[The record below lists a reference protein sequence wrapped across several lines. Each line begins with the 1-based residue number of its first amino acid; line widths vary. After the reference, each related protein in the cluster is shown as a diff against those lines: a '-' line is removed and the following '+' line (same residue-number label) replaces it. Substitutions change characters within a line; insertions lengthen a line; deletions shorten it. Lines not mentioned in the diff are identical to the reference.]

1 MKMIGVLLGGP
12 LAGLCWPQPASAQD
26 LPPGSY
32 LGSCRNIY
40 LQGDTLIATCR
51 RTDDDYSARPTALL
65 AVQHC
70 VGDIGNVNGT
80 LTCNHA
86 RAPATPPQPYFGAP
100 GNAPRPD
107 G

>member
-1 MKMIGVLLGGP
+1 MFRTLP
-12 LAGLCWPQPASAQD
+12 YPAVT
-26 LPPGSY
+26 
-32 LGSCRNIY
+32 RI
-40 LQGDTLIATCR
+40 
-51 RTDDDYSARPTALL
+51 TALL

-80 LTCNHA
+80 LICNHA

-100 GNAPRPD
+100 GNPPRPD